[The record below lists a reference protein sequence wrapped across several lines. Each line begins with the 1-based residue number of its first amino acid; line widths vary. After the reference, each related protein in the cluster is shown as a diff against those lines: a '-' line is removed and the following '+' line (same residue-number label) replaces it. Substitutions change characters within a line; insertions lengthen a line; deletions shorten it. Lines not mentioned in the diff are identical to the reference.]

1 MSSMQRVGLT
11 LAVLMLLLAAAGEAG
26 ADGGASVT
34 WAVLSGGGQPA
45 TGGSV
50 SLSGSLGQ
58 TAIGPATSQDYGTA
72 AGYWYGTGATY
83 IQYFPLLG
91 KNYLLPPTSR

>member
-1 MSSMQRVGLT
+1 MSSMQRVSLT
-11 LAVLMLLLAAAGEAG
+11 LAVLLFLAAAGAAG

-50 SLSGSLGQ
+50 SLNGSLGQ

-72 AGYWYGTGATY
+72 AGYWYGAGALYRY
-83 IQYFPLLG
+83 IFPILG
-91 KNYLLPPTSR
+91 KNYTFLQ